1 MPTRTE
7 GQAENYM
14 NKLHD
19 AIERGGIK
27 YFLSTNLGEL
37 SRFAPKDEHPDK
49 WAAITSGDLQEKPYT
64 QMKAVYELLC
74 EYTDERLITAAADRL
89 KRGVWK
95 EEGSE

>member
-19 AIERGGIK
+19 AIERGGSK

-37 SRFAPKDEHPDK
+37 SHFAPKEEHPDK
-49 WAAITSGDLQEKPYT
+49 RRRGGGWLQAGDSQV
-64 QMKAVYELLC
+64 AFARLC
-74 EYTDERLITAAADRL
+74 IACIIWSINRSAERRA
-89 KRGVWK
+89 
-95 EEGSE
+95 